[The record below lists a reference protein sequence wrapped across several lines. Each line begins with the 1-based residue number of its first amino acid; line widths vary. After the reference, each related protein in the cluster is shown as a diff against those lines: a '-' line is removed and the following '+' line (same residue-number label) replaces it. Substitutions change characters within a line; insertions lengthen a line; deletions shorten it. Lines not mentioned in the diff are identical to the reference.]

1 MTTQQ
6 KIEEEVFKQIFIPRQ
21 LDEVNL
27 NKRKIVDFYFVQ
39 PAIRNL
45 LTELYNILSPMLNR
59 GELTLN
65 VLK

>member
-45 LTELYNILSPMLNR
+45 LTELYNISSPMLNR